1 VTGQGQRM
9 RKVAPGSINP
19 STPMS
24 RFMVYFLWHPF
35 CISEVFLRAKVL
47 IRRLPLWALV
57 GLAILGLVITI
68 YIVGTQRY
76 SSEAPPPTSQIGGFR
91 PSTGEPIFGE
101 RVSSLEEMQAR
112 VPFSVP
118 LPNYMPDGGVL
129 SEVWAGQ
136 TRYPPE
142 QRHAALV
149 YSNGIWI
156 TFSLQSEIVP
166 DWKGLVDEPNSPFR
180 LIKVNGIEGIG
191 KDPGDQ
197 VLYGGEIHHY
207 PGSVGWKAGHLLIA
221 VYGEYPM
228 EELLRVAESM
238 EIR

>member
-1 VTGQGQRM
+1 
-9 RKVAPGSINP
+9 
-19 STPMS
+19 MS
-24 RFMVYFLWHPF
+24 AELFSRRYHLW
-35 CISEVFLRAKVL
+35 V
-47 IRRLPLWALV
+47 LV
-57 GLAILGLVITI
+57 GLAILGLVITT
-68 YIVGTQRY
+68 YIVGTHRY
-76 SSEAPPPTSQIGGFR
+76 GSEAPPSTSQVGGFR
-91 PSTGEPIFGE
+91 PPTGEPIFGE

-118 LPNYMPDGGVL
+118 LPKYMPDGGVL

-142 QRHAALV
+142 QRPAALV

-191 KDPGDQ
+191 KDPRDQ

-207 PGSVGWKAGHLLIA
+207 PGSVTWKAGDLLIE
-221 VYGEYPM
+221 VYGEYPI